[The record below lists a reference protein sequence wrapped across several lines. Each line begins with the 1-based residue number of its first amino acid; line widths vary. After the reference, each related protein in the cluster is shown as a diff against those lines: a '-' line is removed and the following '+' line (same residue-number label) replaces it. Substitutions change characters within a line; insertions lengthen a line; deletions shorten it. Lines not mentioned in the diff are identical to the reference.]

1 MIYAIAGIVL
11 LIGLVFAAQWF
22 AQANPKTLV
31 TVARWTAIGAL
42 GAGTA
47 FLALTGRMALA
58 VMLATGVLPLLRRW
72 GVLGGAGAGRPS
84 GGRAS
89 EVATDFVR
97 MRLDHDSGLMEGDVL
112 RGRFRGRK
120 LGDLSRAD
128 LAALLD
134 ECRTADVEG
143 ARLVEAYL
151 DKTFPDWRD
160 DTGEG
165 RESGRAAPRP
175 GAMDRDEAMKVL
187 GVGPG
192 ASADDIRQAHRR
204 LMQKVHPD
212 LGGSDYLAA
221 KLNEAKDVLLGE

>member
-1 MIYAIAGIVL
+1 MIYAIAGILL

-31 TVARWTAIGAL
+31 TVARWTALGVL

-58 VMLATGVLPLLRRW
+58 FMLATGVLPLLRRW
-72 GVLGGAGAGRPS
+72 GLFGGAGPARK
-84 GGRAS
+84 GGQVS
-89 EVATDFVR
+89 EVTTDYVR
-97 MRLDHDSGLMEGDVL
+97 MRLDHESGLMEGDVL
-112 RGRFRGRK
+112 RGRHRGRK
-120 LGDLSRAD
+120 LGDLSRED
-128 LAALLD
+128 LAALLV
-134 ECRTADVEG
+134 ECRKDDPEG
-143 ARLVEAYL
+143 ARLVETYL
-151 DKTFPDWRD
+151 DKTFADWRD
-160 DTGEG
+160 RDSDA
-165 RESGRAAPRP
+165 RDDAASARRP
-175 GAMDRDEAMKVL
+175 GAMGRDEALKVL
-187 GVGPG
+187 GVGPD